1 MERESQAMR
10 FVIFREDEVFVA
22 VCLEHFIG
30 AQGSDEEQLK
40 LRLQTAYRAERDDT
54 LARSGIPF
62 EGIPPAP
69 ERYREMWETDG
80 PGVMRGTIVALSD
93 AEISLAA

>member
-54 LARSGIPF
+54 LARSGFRLRASRRPRRDTVKC
-62 EGIPPAP
+62 GKPMA
-69 ERYREMWETDG
+69 
-80 PGVMRGTIVALSD
+80 PGVMRGTIVALPD